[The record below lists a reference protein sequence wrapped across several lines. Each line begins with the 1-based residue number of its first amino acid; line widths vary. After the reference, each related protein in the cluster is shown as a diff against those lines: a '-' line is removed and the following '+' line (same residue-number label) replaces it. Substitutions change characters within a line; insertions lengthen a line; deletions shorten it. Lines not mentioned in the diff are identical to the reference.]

1 MSAENVAMVKQVY
14 EAFGKRDL
22 LRVLDLLGEEI
33 EIWQSDALPWGGT
46 YRGLEEFRTYATGL
60 TQHVDARVEPERILD
75 AGEHTVMVGRS
86 KGRAWSSEA
95 RFDVPVVHV
104 WTARDGKLAR
114 LEVHMDT
121 ARMLEALEG

>member
-1 MSAENVAMVKQVY
+1 MVEQVY
-14 EAFGKRDL
+14 EAFGRRDL
-22 LRVLDLLGEEI
+22 PTVLDLVGDGI

-46 YRGLEEFRTYATGL
+46 FRGPDEFREYAMGL

-75 AGEHTVMVGRS
+75 AGDHTVMVGRS
-86 KGRAWSSEA
+86 KGRAWQSEA

-104 WTARDGKLAR
+104 WTVRDGRLAR

-121 ARMLEALEG
+121 ARMLEALQG